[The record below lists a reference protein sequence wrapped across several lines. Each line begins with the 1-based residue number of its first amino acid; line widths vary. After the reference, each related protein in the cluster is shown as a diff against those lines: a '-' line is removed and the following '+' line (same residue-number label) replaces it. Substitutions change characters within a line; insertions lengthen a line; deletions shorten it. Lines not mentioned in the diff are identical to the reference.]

1 MTLVD
6 IVVSAAV
13 CAVIFAIAHRVGT
26 GRWI

>member
-1 MTLVD
+1 MALVD
-6 IVVSAAV
+6 IIVSTAV